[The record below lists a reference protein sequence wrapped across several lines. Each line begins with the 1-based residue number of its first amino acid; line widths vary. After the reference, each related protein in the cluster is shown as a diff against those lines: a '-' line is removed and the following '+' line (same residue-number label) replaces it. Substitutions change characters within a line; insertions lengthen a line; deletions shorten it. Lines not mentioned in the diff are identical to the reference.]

1 MENIEELRKKIKEEP
16 ENWELEVFHFACRLA
31 CKLAEEIMKEMD
43 DALKDKEALG
53 MKVVGFKE
61 KWVISLPGDIKL
73 RRRLYR
79 DKQGNYHFLLDERI
93 GLDKGSRVSP
103 MMKKLAVQSSTDYT
117 FREVEGNMKAV
128 FPWAVSHTTVHN
140 LSSKVAD
147 SHIEE
152 EEKEIK
158 ALYEDGVIPESEGK
172 TVPYLFMEADG
183 INISLQREK
192 ERKAEIKGGIAY
204 EGWEEIGKG
213 RYKLKGKSVYAGV
226 MDGKRFWEGFS
237 LNLAKEYDLARVGK
251 VIVGGDGA
259 SWVKEGAELFG
270 GLYELD
276 RFHLKRA
283 LHQGL
288 GSDPLAN
295 EIYQACVKGEVASV
309 EKLLTRAQQEAG
321 KERVEEVMRLRGYL
335 MDNYYGLRDYRVE
348 INGEGLRGLGA
359 VESNVDK
366 LFADRMKKR
375 GMSWTKEGANRMARL
390 ISLSHSGKLD
400 TKQKISIGKPA
411 PTLGSTPHRSEGEDY
426 GAGHGGTW
434 LEASL
439 PALYGS
445 HADRPWVQMLRK
457 LTRGHIEGVAHATH
471 PESQPTKS

>member
-1 MENIEELRKKIKEEP
+1 MQNIEQLRKKIKEQP

-31 CKLAEEIMKEMD
+31 CKLAEEIFKEMD
-43 DALKDKEALG
+43 DALKEKEDLG
-53 MKVVGFKE
+53 MKVVGFRE
-61 KWVISLPGDIKL
+61 RWVVSLPGDIKL

-79 DKQGNYHFLLDERI
+79 DKRGNYHFLLDERI
-93 GLDKGSRVSP
+93 GLDKRSRVSP
-103 MMKKLAVQSSTDYT
+103 LMKNLAVQSSTVYT

-147 SHIEE
+147 SYMEE
-152 EEKEIK
+152 EAKEIK

-172 TVPYLFMEADG
+172 VVPYLFMEADG

-204 EGWEEIGKG
+204 EGWEEIGNR
-213 RYKLKGKSVYAGV
+213 RYKLKAKSVYAGI

-237 LNLAKEYDLARVGK
+237 LTLAKEYDLARVGK

-288 GSDPLAN
+288 GGGPVVN
-295 EIYQACVKGEVASV
+295 EIYQACVKGEIASV
-309 EKLLTRAQQEAG
+309 ERLLTKAQQEAD

-359 VESNVDK
+359 VEGNVDK

-400 TKQKISIGKPA
+400 TGKKISTGKPA
-411 PTLGSTPHRSEGEDY
+411 PILSGTTHRSEGEKYEPGD
-426 GAGHGGTW
+426 GATW
-434 LEASL
+434 LDASL
-439 PALYGS
+439 PALYGP
-445 HADRPWVQMLRK
+445 HPNRPWVQMLRE
-457 LTRGHIEGVAHATH
+457 LTRGHAEGVVHATH

>member
-1 MENIEELRKKIKEEP
+1 MQNIEQLRKKIKEEP
-16 ENWELEVFHFACRLA
+16 ENWEREIFQFACRLA
-31 CKLAEEIMKEMD
+31 CELAERIFREMD
-43 DALKDKEALG
+43 DALKEKEALG
-53 MKVVGFKE
+53 MKVVGFRE
-61 KWVISLPGDIKL
+61 KWVISLPGDIRL

-93 GLDKGSRVSP
+93 GLDRGSRVSP

-140 LSSKVAD
+140 LSRRVAD

-152 EEKEIK
+152 EEREIK

-172 TVPYLFMEADG
+172 AVPYLFMEADG

-192 ERKAEIKGGIAY
+192 QRRAEIKGGIAY
-204 EGWEEIGKG
+204 EGWEEIGNG
-213 RYKLKGKSVYAGV
+213 RYKLKGKSVYAGI

-237 LNLAKEYDLARVGK
+237 LNLAKEYDLSRVGK

-283 LHQGL
+283 LYQGL
-288 GSDPLAN
+288 GSGPLVN

-309 EKLLTRAQQEAG
+309 ERVLTRAQQGVEG
-321 KERVEEVMRLRGYL
+321 ERAEEVMRLRGYL
-335 MDNYYGLRDYRVE
+335 MDNYYGLRDYRIE
-348 INGEGLRGLGA
+348 ISGEGLRGLGA
-359 VESNVDK
+359 VEGNVDK

-390 ISLSHSGKLD
+390 ISLSHSGRLD
-400 TKQKISIGKPA
+400 TRKKTSTGSSVPTPA
-411 PTLGSTPHRSEGEDY
+411 GTSCRSQSAKYE
-426 GAGHGGTW
+426 AGDDSTW
-434 LEASL
+434 LRASL
-439 PALYGS
+439 PALYGP
-445 HADRPWVQMLRK
+445 HADRPWVHMLRE
-457 LTRGHIEGVAHATH
+457 LTRGHAESVAHATH
-471 PESQPTKS
+471 PEPQPTKS